1 MVKTATARIRFC
13 DIKPYDAPVSLD
25 ELRGPYD
32 GPIDLPTQCAGRP
45 TGST

>member
-32 GPIDLPTQCAGRP
+32 GPIDLPHAVR
-45 TGST
+45 